1 MTGFPTEMNIISF
14 IFSMNSSLLSTEG
27 KEAKNKLSKF
37 LGILSKAKKNKS
49 IKTSRANVLG
59 TM

>member
-37 LGILSKAKKNKS
+37 LGILSKTKKE
-49 IKTSRANVLG
+49 
-59 TM
+59 

>member
-1 MTGFPTEMNIISF
+1 MNP
-14 IFSMNSSLLSTEG
+14 SLLSTEG

-37 LGILSKAKKNKS
+37 LGILSKAKENKS

>member
-1 MTGFPTEMNIISF
+1 MNP
-14 IFSMNSSLLSTEG
+14 SLLSTEG

-37 LGILSKAKKNKS
+37 LGILSKAKKNRS
-49 IKTSRANVLG
+49 IKTSRANAMG